1 LSTAASASPAPQP
14 ERPGRQRASQ
24 TAGDVRAGTANRFD
38 ARLAAH
44 GLPRLARGE
53 PTTLQVD
60 LRGSRMQRPT
70 IERLLVVLAKSP
82 SIATVDLLG
91 GAELNPHF
99 QRLVNGS
106 LALDRQVVLHCTPEL
121 LEQPAQRDLPDFL
134 AVREITVVAPAP
146 AEGATDLGS
155 ASAVRVIQRLNALGY
170 GRAQG
175 EASRPGLRLHLTHR
189 PSGPELAAPQ
199 DELEAQVRTRLRE
212 RHGLLFDRLQVLV
225 NMPIAHFA
233 QELERTGGLPAYS
246 ELLERAFN
254 PAAAA
259 RVMCRELLAV
269 DADGALFDCDFNR
282 ALVLP
287 VMAPATATAT
297 GKRKPAQALSIF
309 ALNDLALLTDT
320 PIATGDH
327 CLGCAAGQ
335 GSGCSGALVA
345 STTPATAAPS
355 TS

>member
-1 LSTAASASPAPQP
+1 LSTASASPAPQP
-14 ERPGRQRASQ
+14 DRPRRQRAPDDARSG
-24 TAGDVRAGTANRFD
+24 AAAANRFD

-91 GAELNPHF
+91 GAELNPHI

-134 AVREITVVAPAP
+134 AVREVTVVAPAP
-146 AEGATDLGS
+146 AEGQSDLGN

-175 EASRPGLRLHLTHR
+175 DASRPGLRLHLTHR
-189 PSGPELAAPQ
+189 PRGPELAAPQ
-199 DELEAQVRTRLRE
+199 DELEGQVRTRLRE
-212 RHGLLFDRLQVLV
+212 RHALLFDRLHVLV

-259 RVMCRELLAV
+259 RVMCRDLLAV

-287 VMAPATATAT
+287 VTAPAA
-297 GKRKPAQALSIF
+297 GQRKPAQPLSIF
-309 ALNDLALLTDT
+309 ALSDLAELADA

>member
-1 LSTAASASPAPQP
+1 MSTADPAGPVPQPQRSGQRRAARSPA
-14 ERPGRQRASQ
+14 ERSEAA
-24 TAGDVRAGTANRFD
+24 AGSNRFD
-38 ARLAAH
+38 ARLLAH
-44 GLPRLARGE
+44 ALPRLARGE
-53 PTTLQVD
+53 PTTLQID

-82 SIATVDLLG
+82 SIATIDLLG

-106 LALDRQVVLHCTPEL
+106 LALDRHVVLHCTPEL

-134 AVREITVVAPAP
+134 AVREVTVVAPAP
-146 AEGATDLGS
+146 AEGAADPGS
-155 ASAVRVIQRLNALGY
+155 SSAARVIQRLNALGY

-175 EASRPGLRLHLTHR
+175 DASRPGLRLHLTHR
-189 PSGPELAAPQ
+189 PRGAELAAPQ
-199 DELEAQVRTRLRE
+199 DELEALVRARLRE
-212 RHGLLFDRLQVLV
+212 RQGLLFDRLHVLV
-225 NMPIAHFA
+225 NMPIERFG
-233 QELERTGGLPAYS
+233 QELERTGGLAAYS

-259 RVMCRELLAV
+259 RVMCRELLSV
-269 DADGALFDCDFNR
+269 DAEGTLFDCDFNR
-282 ALVLP
+282 ALALP
-287 VMAPATATAT
+287 LVAP
-297 GKRKPAQALSIF
+297 KPLSIF
-309 ALNDLALLTDT
+309 ALGDLADLADA

-335 GSGCSGALVA
+335 GSGCSGALAA
-345 STTPATAAPS
+345 STTPAQAPS